1 MKFDELANR
10 INESFVPEMARP
22 KNLAFQKWKEE
33 NPGVPTYKFFKQQ
46 RELKAG
52 GKPADLPTG
61 SEPEDVK
68 VEPSTSS
75 ASSAEILSKDPAT
88 ERTRIAVADYLAHN
102 PGASVDEVI
111 DAIAI
116 DSNEETPLNLEP
128 AIVKAL
134 IDQETPEGSPSAE
147 EEPSFKKDELAAKY
161 DRLRQALYKRRGFK
175 SKVGRKSLAADVP
188 SDEEEDDYSR
198 GPKINMRDE
207 PVDPTEL

>member
-46 RELKAG
+46 RELKSG
-52 GKPADLPTG
+52 DKPADLPSS
-61 SEPEDVK
+61 SEPESISD
-68 VEPSTSS
+68 EPSIGS
-75 ASSAEILSKDPAT
+75 ADILSKDPAT

-102 PGASVDEVI
+102 PDASVDEVI

-128 AIVKAL
+128 AVVKAI
-134 IDQETPEGSPSAE
+134 IDQETPEGSASTE
-147 EEPSFKKDELAAKY
+147 EEPSLDKLKKDELSAKY
-161 DRLRQALYKRRGFK
+161 DRLRQALYKSRGLK
-175 SKVGRKSLAADVP
+175 SKAGRKPFAADIP
-188 SDEEEDDYSR
+188 GDENEDDYTR

-207 PVDPTEL
+207 PIDPTEL